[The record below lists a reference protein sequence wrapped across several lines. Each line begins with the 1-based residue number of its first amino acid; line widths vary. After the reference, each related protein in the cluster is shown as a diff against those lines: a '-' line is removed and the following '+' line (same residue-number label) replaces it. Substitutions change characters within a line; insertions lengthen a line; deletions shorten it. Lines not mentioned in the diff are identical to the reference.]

1 MYMGMAFLNTN
12 VCRKAAGGRFS
23 VWLRTAPRMKPY
35 DKNKSVFH
43 VLKTIQ
49 QDSSVALLLKK
60 VIIGI
65 EMICRQVTNFLRE
78 LVTNYNGYNKSSE

>member
-1 MYMGMAFLNTN
+1 
-12 VCRKAAGGRFS
+12 
-23 VWLRTAPRMKPY
+23 MKPNENNEY
-35 DKNKSVFH
+35 VFH

-65 EMICRQVTNFLRE
+65 ALMLEIREICHMIFKGKIGVWFWLLLICT
-78 LVTNYNGYNKSSE
+78 